1 MPQPVAHVFGR
12 HTPRPWLNDLYAYV
26 ENGMRGARKENVVN
40 WRALPGYRDYDPDAV
55 DAVFSG
61 YGTRNLP
68 WLEDRHGANAL

>member
-1 MPQPVAHVFGR
+1 
-12 HTPRPWLNDLYAYV
+12 
-26 ENGMRGARKENVVN
+26 MRGARKENVVN